1 MSFSFFSTNN
11 EEIKEIISFS
21 EWKNIGLLRQVLRQ
35 LLKIYPE
42 TNYLFMKFNN
52 KKIGFKKNLKLNI
65 NDIVY
70 KYVQKLYSLYNPTS
84 LIIPEII
91 EVRKWIYNYKE
102 NGHLL
107 QKEFNNRHRKEKNLI
122 LNILDFYLH
131 ITTLTL
137 HDKIQ
142 HIYDHVNTLEGEIDN
157 IEIANLIDSN
167 GIRTYFPNMYSAIY
181 YLYHNI
187 SLSIK

>member
-1 MSFSFFSTNN
+1 M
-11 EEIKEIISFS
+11 S
-21 EWKNIGLLRQVLRQ
+21 EWKDIGLLRQVLRQ

-42 TNYLFMKFNN
+42 TNYLFMKFND
-52 KKIGFKKNLKLNI
+52 KKIGFRKNLKLNI

-70 KYVQKLYSLYNPTS
+70 KYVQKLYSLYDNANS
-84 LIIPEII
+84 LTTPEII

-102 NGHLL
+102 NGYIL

-131 ITTLTL
+131 ITTHTL

-142 HIYDHVNTLEGEIDN
+142 HIYDYVNTLEGEIDN
-157 IEIANLIDSN
+157 IEIANLIYSN
-167 GIRTYFPNMYSAIY
+167 GIMSYFPNMYSAIY